1 MVYYLA
7 YKCPWEKYPVSK
19 YLDGNEH
26 EVVLED
32 SSPEN
37 RILSITNRRSEYIL
51 GLRVN
56 PHNVPTKMQWRSRVS
71 PTDYDTPGGFPCVSP
86 RMKEIIE
93 RFEPGVHQFFP
104 LKVVNRA
111 GEEIAQRWL
120 WVVCNRIDSVD
131 REHTNWFFLHGSRW
145 TPSYL
150 QNGEVI
156 AVENP
161 KLTFSKS
168 KSEGYHF
175 WRDKHLMS
183 SYGIFCSDDAAQ
195 ALQGAN
201 LSALAVAPAETI

>member
-1 MVYYLA
+1 MVYYLG
-7 YKCPWEKYPVSK
+7 YELLWDKYPSMK
-19 YLDGNEH
+19 FADGDPLNLDLEPVTDPSLLVGIAGTRQLA
-26 EVVLED
+26 VVGL
-32 SSPEN
+32 P
-37 RILSITNRRSEYIL
+37 ITS
-51 GLRVN
+51 
-56 PHNVPTKMQWRSRVS
+56 HNVPTTLVWSNRQ
-71 PTDYDTPGGFPCVSP
+71 PIPDFEGPQGFICVSP

-93 RFEPGVHQFFP
+93 QFEPGVHQFFP